1 MRIAASILNPS
12 RAWRPAA
19 ALGLLLTLAACGGGG
34 SSSGDTAET
43 TQAQSLSATATT
55 TPQETAQGADAV
67 VDTALAV
74 DISQLSSPA
83 GTTAKVAAA
92 GSAQLQGTQSCV
104 GGGSVSVVMTGPSM
118 AALLNGEPDA
128 GEVTQL
134 TYSACRGPDT
144 QVALD
149 GTVTMMV
156 TQADAG
162 GFGVTLSTGSGTLQ
176 ASFPLSTLTWSGSLS
191 LQRTGT
197 VASSGSSST
206 SSSWSADGLTLQ
218 AQRNGHQADLSFSGS
233 GARTVQWLNAV
244 PQSSTY
250 QGSSSLGLQSSRWTG
265 SLTVATDGAMAFDPQ
280 GVPQSGSL
288 ALSLGL
294 YHWVATLAGGSV
306 TVTVD
311 RNGDGTVDRTSTW
324 TVSDWLASAAQ

>member
-1 MRIAASILNPS
+1 MSTSASILLPS

-19 ALGLLLTLAACGGGG
+19 GLGLLLTLAACGGGG
-34 SSSGDTAET
+34 CSSGDTET

-74 DISQLSSPA
+74 DVSQLSSPA
-83 GTTAKVAAA
+83 STTVKAAAA
-92 GSAQLQGTQSCV
+92 GTAQLQGTQSCA
-104 GGGSVSVVMTGPSM
+104 GGGSVSVVMTG
-118 AALLNGEPDA
+118 ATLAGLLNGQPDA

-134 TYSACRGPDT
+134 SYSACRGPDA

-149 GTVTMMV
+149 GTVTMTV
-156 TQADAG
+156 TQADSSG
-162 GFGVTLSTGSGTLQ
+162 LGVTLSTGSGTLQ
-176 ASFPLSTLTWSGSLS
+176 ASFPLSTLAWSGSLS
-191 LQRTGT
+191 LQRSGT
-197 VASSGSSST
+197 LASSGSAT
-206 SSSWSADGLTLQ
+206 TRSSWSASGLTLQ

-233 GARTVQWLNAV
+233 GTRTVQWLNAV

-265 SLTVATDGAMAFDPQ
+265 TLSVATDGAMGFDPE

-294 YHWVATLAGGSV
+294 YHWAASLAGGSV

-311 RNGDGTVDRTSTW
+311 RNGDGTVDRSSTW
-324 TVSDWLASAAQ
+324 NVSDWLASAAQ